1 MRNFFIVMLNA
12 LYLMSLPVNAQSI
25 EQVPHSQVFMKLGQ
39 RQTNSTEFT
48 SDRHPYVGID
58 LRILPVSFLN
68 GSLIQTFGLEIGAS
82 RQELKPTTQIFT
94 ANESDL
100 AMSYWAIKANF
111 CASKDLPV
119 SLCWGIHLNHRR
131 FTGDQDQWAMAG
143 SSQDLV
149 LQFEPAEGWLMQ
161 VGKDIGDSYRMK
173 IKGVEVKAS
182 DRRYFIALGK
192 TL

>member
-1 MRNFFIVMLNA
+1 MRNFIILMMNA
-12 LYLMSLPVNAQSI
+12 LILLSLPAKAQSL
-25 EQVPHSQVFMKLGQ
+25 EQVPHSQVFLKLGQ

-68 GSLIQTFGLEIGAS
+68 GALIQTFGLEIGAS
-82 RQELKPTTQIFT
+82 RQNLKPATQAFS

-119 SLCWGIHLNHRR
+119 SLCWGIHFNHRR
-131 FTGDQDQWAMAG
+131 FTGDHDQWAMAG
-143 SSQDLV
+143 SSQDLA
-149 LQFEPAEGWLMQ
+149 LQFEPSKGLLMQ
-161 VGKDIGDSYRMK
+161 IGKDIGDSYRMK

-192 TL
+192 SI